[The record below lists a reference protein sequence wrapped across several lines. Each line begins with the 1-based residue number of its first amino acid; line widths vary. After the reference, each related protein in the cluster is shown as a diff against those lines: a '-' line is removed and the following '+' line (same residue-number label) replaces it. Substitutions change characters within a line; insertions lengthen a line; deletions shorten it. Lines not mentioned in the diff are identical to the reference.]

1 MLYLSEVFHI
11 SYCFTIILSQMKF
24 KFLCLLCASGW
35 LATACV
41 DNDYDFGK
49 LETDNIA
56 IGDASSVTEMPL
68 ATVYVSMSE
77 IANNQSDILA
87 LCRKADNWLP
97 APLPGN
103 ADYIDLT
110 QINDPDYS
118 GAIFDAL
125 IDQMDSDPE
134 KLDAVTALVYEEYAP
149 EFSELLGVPVTEPEL
164 FEEAFRIGYKEPAV
178 NEELRNCFI
187 GFLSADLHVE
197 PFSYDIG
204 SINISNDVV
213 DMLADNLDPEGTP
226 NPTNTLSLAGEIVSR
241 LPITL
246 QLSPS
251 FRSGSYEIV
260 SFDAHID
267 ALSDICPIEE
277 SEQTRI
283 YAEGLRQLVNGA
295 EISIPVVFEK
305 YYPGDSGFLNTPA
318 DDQTPQIE
326 IRLHLIKRGGI
337 KINF

>member
-1 MLYLSEVFHI
+1 
-11 SYCFTIILSQMKF
+11 MKF

-41 DNDYDFGK
+41 DNNYDFGK
-49 LETDNIA
+49 LETDNIV
-56 IGDASSVTEMPL
+56 IGDATSVTEMPL
-68 ATVYVSMSE
+68 ANVYISMSE
-77 IANNQSDILA
+77 IASNQSDILA
-87 LCRKADNWLP
+87 LCRKADKWLP
-97 APLPGN
+97 APLPAN

-125 IDQMDSDPE
+125 IGQMDSDPE

-260 SFDAHID
+260 SFDALID

>member
-1 MLYLSEVFHI
+1 
-11 SYCFTIILSQMKF
+11 MKF

-41 DNDYDFGK
+41 DNNYDFGK
-49 LETDNIA
+49 LETDNIV
-56 IGDASSVTEMPL
+56 IGDATSVTEMPL

-125 IDQMDSDPE
+125 IGQMDSDPE

-204 SINISNDVV
+204 NINISDDVV

-260 SFDAHID
+260 SFDALID